1 MILYDLMKQGT
12 EKLKTAG
19 IDNAAYDSKALIKYV
34 FDMDETALLLGRNK
48 EAEDS
53 KAEEYLNLIEKRAGH
68 YPLQYIMHS
77 VGFMEYD
84 FYVDEAVLIPRADT
98 EILVEEVLKFLGKEY
113 KDKPIRLLDM
123 CTGSGCIGLSCYLGR
138 KAKGTVDEVTL
149 ADISEDA
156 LRVAGK
162 NAEDLGADVK
172 LIKTDIYSEISS
184 TVNDGT
190 KDGQND
196 LDEIKGE
203 QSSIDDNDQIA
214 KSPIRDEGRFEV
226 IVSNPPYIRS
236 DVIPTLM
243 DEVKDF
249 EPMLALDGDEDGLK
263 FYRRIIGEAPRHLK
277 SGGAIFLEIGYDQY
291 EDTRKLLVEAGFT
304 DIRLVKDLA
313 GLDRVVTGSLKLK
326 IKR

>member
-1 MILYDLMKQGT
+1 MIIYDLMRQGT
-12 EKLKTAG
+12 GKLEAAG

-34 FDMDETALLLGRNK
+34 FGLDETALLLGRDK
-48 EAEDS
+48 EAEAG
-53 KAEEYLNLIEKRAGH
+53 KAEEYLKLIEKRAGH

-98 EILVEEVLKFLGKEY
+98 EILVEEVLKYLGKEY
-113 KDKPIRLLDM
+113 KDKPVRMLDM
-123 CTGSGCIGLSCYLGR
+123 CTGSGCIGLSCFLGR

-162 NAEDLGADVK
+162 NAEQLGADVK
-172 LIKTDIYSEISS
+172 LVKTDIYLELS
-184 TVNDGT
+184 TTAFD
-190 KDGQND
+190 
-196 LDEIKGE
+196 I
-203 QSSIDDNDQIA
+203 
-214 KSPIRDEGRFEV
+214 

-243 DEVKDF
+243 EEVKDF

-263 FYRRIIGEAPRHLK
+263 FYRRIIGEAPQHLCG
-277 SGGAIFLEIGYDQY
+277 GGAIFLEIGYDQY

-313 GLDRVVTGSLKLK
+313 GLDRVVTGRLKAEDDKVIEIDLL
-326 IKR
+326 RFG

>member
-1 MILYDLMKQGT
+1 MIIYDLMRQGT
-12 EKLKTAG
+12 GKLEAAG

-34 FDMDETALLLGRNK
+34 FGLDETALLLGRDR
-48 EAEDS
+48 EAEAG
-53 KAEEYLNLIEKRAGH
+53 KAEEYLKLIEKRAGH

-98 EILVEEVLKFLGKEY
+98 EILVEEVLKYLGKEY
-113 KDKPIRLLDM
+113 KDKPVRLLDM
-123 CTGSGCIGLSCYLGR
+123 CTGSGCIGLSCFLGR

-162 NAEDLGADVK
+162 NAKQLGADVK
-172 LIKTDIYSEISS
+172 LVKTDIYLELS
-184 TVNDGT
+184 TTAFD
-190 KDGQND
+190 
-196 LDEIKGE
+196 I
-203 QSSIDDNDQIA
+203 
-214 KSPIRDEGRFEV
+214 

-243 DEVKDF
+243 EEVKDF

-263 FYRRIIGEAPRHLK
+263 FYRRIIGEAPKHLRG
-277 SGGAIFLEIGYDQY
+277 GGAIFLEIGYDQY

-313 GLDRVVTGSLKLK
+313 GLDRVVTGRLKAEDDKVIEIDLL
-326 IKR
+326 RFG

>member
-1 MILYDLMKQGT
+1 MIIYDLMRQGT
-12 EKLKTAG
+12 GKLEAAG

-34 FDMDETALLLGRNK
+34 FGLDETALLLGRDK
-48 EAEDS
+48 EAEAG
-53 KAEEYLNLIEKRAGH
+53 KAEEYLELIEKRVGH

-98 EILVEEVLKFLGKEY
+98 EILVEEVLKYLGKEY
-113 KDKPIRLLDM
+113 KDKPVRLLDM
-123 CTGSGCIGLSCYLGR
+123 CTGSGCIGLSCFLGR

-162 NAEDLGADVK
+162 NAEQLGADVK
-172 LIKTDIYSEISS
+172 LVKTDIYLELS
-184 TVNDGT
+184 TTAFD
-190 KDGQND
+190 
-196 LDEIKGE
+196 I
-203 QSSIDDNDQIA
+203 
-214 KSPIRDEGRFEV
+214 

-243 DEVKDF
+243 EEVKDF

-263 FYRRIIGEAPRHLK
+263 FYRRIIGEAPQHLRG
-277 SGGAIFLEIGYDQY
+277 GGAIFLEIGYDQY

-313 GLDRVVTGSLKLK
+313 GLDRVVTGRLKAEDDKVIEIDLL
-326 IKR
+326 RFG